1 MSVDATV
8 ERLAS
13 SDRTEREAAEETL
26 VAAGAEAV
34 EPVLRALCDEESPI
48 DWSTSASL
56 LRRLGDPAF
65 GPLIAAMAAAPTS
78 EVARRCGWALMA
90 VEVSTPAVYLPALR
104 HPHPKVRRSGIYFFQ
119 RRQVDAEP
127 YLPDLIALLDDPDE
141 GVRDNLIRG
150 FGEIGA
156 VAAPALREVRR
167 GAGRKRRAALAAL
180 AEIGGWDA
188 LDDHDRRVITR
199 LIEIKSGYEEPEP
212 MHLCGSWY
220 ALPTADQAAVLDA
233 FDLVEPRPVTM
244 RLGESAWNRDQ
255 HSSRHRVEHPE
266 CRRNYVT
273 PCLDGWT
280 LVFGRMPSVA
290 HIRDADDFEKALRAD
305 VKARTARLSDRFG
318 AAHWYG
324 TSCGDGWTAWCIAEK
339 GEVVRFYDNF
349 DPDDQIGDGHP
360 AETGYRL
367 PHGSAFPEGALAGLA
382 HLPMEEIMERIR
394 QLREELDIPDD
405 ADSTMIAGR
414 LSVNPDEFGP
424 HTRVEGRAV
433 LALTACGVAH
443 GSTPGALSV

>member
-13 SDRTEREAAEETL
+13 SDKTEREAAEEAL

-104 HPHPKVRRSGIYFFQ
+104 HPHPKVRKSGIYFLCWQ
-119 RRQVDAEP
+119 RKAAAEP

-167 GAGRKRRAALAAL
+167 GAGRKRRGALAAL
-180 AEIGGWDA
+180 AEIGGWGA
-188 LDDHDRRVITR
+188 LDDHDRQAIIR
-199 LIEIKSGYEEPEP
+199 LIEIKSGYEDPEP

-220 ALPTADQAAVLDA
+220 AVPTADQAAVLDA

-244 RLGESAWNRDQ
+244 RLGESAWNRDS
-255 HSSRHRVEHPE
+255 HSWTRGPHHG
-266 CRRNYVT
+266 CRRVYVT
-273 PCLDGWT
+273 PALDGWT
-280 LVFGRMPSVA
+280 LVFGRMPAVA
-290 HIRDADDFEKALRAD
+290 HAIRGDDFEAVFRAD
-305 VKARTARLSDRFG
+305 AKDRCARLSARFG

-339 GEVVRFYDNF
+339 GEVVRFYDVF
-349 DPDDQIGDGHP
+349 GPDDQIGDGHP
-360 AETGYRL
+360 AEAGYRL
-367 PHGSAFPEGALAGLA
+367 PHDNGIPESILRDPDLLSAPDLVD
-382 HLPMEEIMERIR
+382 RIR
-394 QLREELDIPDD
+394 RAREEEGIPEEV
-405 ADSTMIAGR
+405 DSTEIAGR
-414 LSVNPDEFGP
+414 LSVNPHEFGP

-443 GSTPGALSV
+443 GSTPGVVAI